1 MKRENYREM
10 TKTEIELK
18 LHQYK
23 EELLNLRFQ
32 KVTGNLLNPSRIKQ
46 VKREIARIETILNE
60 NEIGLT
66 KLSEGK

>member
-1 MKRENYREM
+1 MKRENYRDM
-10 TKTEIELK
+10 TIDELELK

-32 KVTGNLLNPSRIKQ
+32 KVAGSLLNPSRINQ
-46 VKREIARIETILNE
+46 VKKEVARIKTIINE
-60 NEIGLT
+60 SDLGLT

>member
-10 TKTEIELK
+10 TKAEIELK

-32 KVTGNLLNPSRIKQ
+32 KVTGNLLNPSRIKK

>member
-1 MKRENYREM
+1 MKRENYREL
-10 TKTEIELK
+10 TIAEIELK

-32 KVTGNLLNPSRIKQ
+32 KVTGNLLNPSRIRQ
-46 VKREIARIETILNE
+46 VKKEIARIETILNE
-60 NEIGLT
+60 NELGLT

>member
-46 VKREIARIETILNE
+46 VKREIARIETIINE